1 MVSRARLESRSSWG
15 RQCCFE
21 KKDTSKSKR
30 LGQVNHCKWVKSMQ
44 IKSRS
49 ETFGHEIERIESEF
63 DLGSKKQKSKAK
75 VETLTLIPISKC

>member
-1 MVSRARLESRSSWG
+1 
-15 RQCCFE
+15 
-21 KKDTSKSKR
+21 
-30 LGQVNHCKWVKSMQ
+30 MQ